1 MKEVG
6 KRDWEVQRQVEECKI
21 KEAKYNKKY
30 KDLEP
35 LLEGPRY
42 LRKVCLDKGNTGDNV
57 RALLRLRCGNME
69 DRNKYWLEDET
80 KLCVFCGTGEDCINH
95 YVKECDAT
103 KDWFSELG
111 KNYKD
116 IEERIWSDE
125 IDNTKGRILRK
136 LWEKEIIKNR
146 KERL

>member
-1 MKEVG
+1 M
-6 KRDWEVQRQVEECKI
+6 
-21 KEAKYNKKY
+21 
-30 KDLEP
+30 
-35 LLEGPRY
+35 
-42 LRKVCLDKGNTGDNV
+42 GDGI

-69 DRNKYWLEDET
+69 DRNKYWLEEEA
-80 KLCVFCGTGEDCINH
+80 KICVFCGLGEDCISH

-111 KNYKD
+111 KNCND

-125 IDNTKGRILRK
+125 IDNTKGRILSK
-136 LWEKEIIKNR
+136 LWKEKEIIKNR